1 MQVTKTIYQDAT
13 RPVEE
18 RVSDLLSQ
26 MTLAEKIG
34 QMAQAEK
41 NSIPPDDV
49 NHYFMGSVLSGG
61 GGSPATNN
69 LNEWRK
75 MVNAYMLASLRTR
88 LGIPMIYGIDAVHG
102 NGNVKGATI
111 FPHNIGL
118 GATRDADLVERIAKA
133 TTSEI
138 LATNI
143 HWNFAPAVSVPQD
156 IRWGRTYEG
165 YSENT
170 ELVSEL
176 GAAYV
181 RGLQS
186 KTATGEWVLASVK
199 HFVGDGGTTW
209 DSRRE
214 MPYAA
219 ANNWQSASPNWRI
232 DQGDTRVDEET
243 LRRVHLAPYKHA
255 IEAGAENIMVSFSSW
270 NGLKMHAHE
279 YLLTKVLKEEW
290 GFKGFLVSDWM
301 AVSHLSDDEYV
312 ATVKGINAGLDMIM
326 IPFDYKSFI
335 ATVTKAVELGDIT
348 MARIDDAVARILR
361 AKFLLGLFEK
371 PISDESYLKHFGSAE
386 HRALAREAVQ
396 KSAVLLKHDNHAL
409 PLKPS
414 GVIGVA
420 GIGANDIG
428 LACGGWTIVWQGVA
442 GPITAGATLLD
453 GLLEHLGNHVNYS
466 ATGDFEEKIDTA
478 VVVVGEEPYAEGEG
492 DRENLTLSAE
502 DTALIQKVRGQCQ
515 KLVLVVYSGRP
526 IIITHVLDQCDAII
540 AAFLPGS
547 EAAGVAD
554 VLVGKAPF
562 TGKLSYTWFKSMA
575 QLPLSHLVASG
586 EAPLYPFGHGLTL

>member
-1 MQVTKTIYQDAT
+1 
-13 RPVEE
+13 
-18 RVSDLLSQ
+18 
-26 MTLAEKIG
+26 
-34 QMAQAEK
+34 
-41 NSIPPDDV
+41 
-49 NHYFMGSVLSGG
+49 
-61 GGSPATNN
+61 
-69 LNEWRK
+69 
-75 MVNAYMLASLRTR
+75 
-88 LGIPMIYGIDAVHG
+88 
-102 NGNVKGATI
+102 
-111 FPHNIGL
+111 
-118 GATRDADLVERIAKA
+118 
-133 TTSEI
+133 
-138 LATNI
+138 
-143 HWNFAPAVSVPQD
+143 
-156 IRWGRTYEG
+156 
-165 YSENT
+165 
-170 ELVSEL
+170 
-176 GAAYV
+176 
-181 RGLQS
+181 
-186 KTATGEWVLASVK
+186 
-199 HFVGDGGTTW
+199 
-209 DSRRE
+209 
-214 MPYAA
+214 
-219 ANNWQSASPNWRI
+219 
-232 DQGDTRVDEET
+232 
-243 LRRVHLAPYKHA
+243 
-255 IEAGAENIMVSFSSW
+255 
-270 NGLKMHAHE
+270 MHAHE

-335 ATVTKAVELGDIT
+335 ATVTQAVEKGDIT
-348 MARIDDAVARILR
+348 LSRIDDAVARILR

-371 PISDESYLKHFGSAE
+371 PISDESHLKQFGSAE

-396 KSAVLLKHDNHAL
+396 KSAVLLKHENNAL
-409 PLKPS
+409 PLKKA
-414 GVIGVA
+414 GVVGVA
-420 GIGANDIG
+420 GIGANDVG

-442 GPITAGATLLD
+442 GPITAGETLLD
-453 GLLEHLGNHVNYS
+453 GLLEHLGTHVNYS

-526 IIITHVLDQCDAII
+526 IIITHVVDHCDAII

-586 EAPLYPFGHGLTL
+586 ETPLYPFGHGLTL